1 MSPRIQIVIFILF
14 AAGLFLFIRLFS
26 ANPLKKSEQAE
37 AVVGQIILPT
47 PQADEVSAQTFTS
60 QDGSLTLDYPND
72 WEAATPSGAFLPDTP
87 ATLALEVKTIASPDG
102 LKGVTIQIIQNNR
115 NLTLDSLFNC
125 TGVAACKTGTFKN
138 TGYISPPNSG
148 GIRRVG
154 VVKNNRLYILKISE
168 SDAEDIIS
176 SISFQ

>member
-14 AAGLFLFIRLFS
+14 AAGLFLFIRFFS
-26 ANPLKKSEQAE
+26 ANPLQKNEQAE
-37 AVVGQIILPT
+37 AVVGQITLPT
-47 PQADEVSAQTFTS
+47 PLADVVSTQTFTS
-60 QDGSLTLDYPND
+60 QDGNLSLQYPND
-72 WEAATPSGAFLPDTP
+72 WQATTSGALLPDTP
-87 ATLALEVKTIASPDG
+87 ADLPLETKIIASPDG

-138 TGYISPPNSG
+138 TEYISPPNSG